1 MIMDLSF
8 IQSGFNIFVHT
19 AACASDFLIQAVLD
33 EVEKRNLKDIKFYHL
48 HIEGTAPHV
57 STKWSKLVQTNCFFV
72 GRNCRE
78 AVQAGRASYIPVF
91 LSEIPKL
98 FSERIIPID
107 VALVQV
113 SPFDDKG
120 HTTLGP
126 SVDIT
131 MTAVHCAKYVLGQIN
146 KFIPRVLG
154 DGILSRS
161 DFHLLIEHDNEIVAH
176 DCSDLSDSAK
186 TIGHFVASLIDDGA
200 TLQMGIGDIPNAV
213 LSNLVHHKHL
223 GIHTEMFSDGVIPL
237 LESGVVDNR
246 YKKIHPYKV
255 VSSFAVGSRKLYDFL
270 DNNSLM
276 QFMGSDFVNDP
287 RVILKNP
294 KVCAINSA
302 LEVDLT
308 GQVCADS
315 IGPKIYSGV
324 GGQVDFMRGA
334 ALSEGGKA
342 IIALPSRTGRGLPKI
357 VSGLRAGAGVV
368 TSRAHVQFIVTEFGI
383 ADLRGKSLK
392 ERTRLLIQLAH
403 PDDRENLEREA
414 HQFNWV

>member
-1 MIMDLSF
+1 
-8 IQSGFNIFVHT
+8 
-19 AACASDFLIQAVLD
+19 
-33 EVEKRNLKDIKFYHL
+33 
-48 HIEGTAPHV
+48 
-57 STKWSKLVQTNCFFV
+57 
-72 GRNCRE
+72 
-78 AVQAGRASYIPVF
+78 
-91 LSEIPKL
+91 
-98 FSERIIPID
+98 
-107 VALVQV
+107 
-113 SPFDDKG
+113 
-120 HTTLGP
+120 
-126 SVDIT
+126 

-255 VSSFAVGSRKLYDFL
+255 VSSFALGSRKLYDFL

-357 VSGLRAGAGVV
+357 VSGLRAGTGVV